1 DASRYV
7 LTADNPRPMAVLVNR
22 HSASAS
28 EIVAAALQDHHRAVV
43 IGERSFG
50 KGSVQKLLYLNP
62 EKTAA
67 VKLTTETYWRP
78 SGKNIHRRPDSKEAD
93 DWGVR
98 PDDGLE
104 VPTTEAERLRSA
116 AEIEKL
122 DYVPAKPG
130 FVVPNPPPPPP
141 TPKTS
146 DGRPLSDRR

>member
-28 EIVAAALQDHHRAVV
+28 EIVASALQDHHRAVV

-50 KGSVQKLLYLNP
+50 KGSVQKLLYLNQD
-62 EKTAA
+62 KSAA
-67 VKLTTETYWRP
+67 IKLTTETYWRP

-98 PDDGLE
+98 PDEGLE
-104 VPTTEAERLRSA
+104 VPTAETERLRYA
-116 AEIEKL
+116 LEMEKHE
-122 DYVPAKPG
+122 YVAGKPG
-130 FVVPNPPPPPP
+130 F
-141 TPKTS
+141 
-146 DGRPLSDRR
+146 